1 MKNYNEKIKRTIDPK
16 RLYTTV
22 KEVSSYHRIQASTGF
37 RQAANYCHNKLK
49 DLGIESKIISYDANP
64 DIWYMQNKMFM
75 EWDLKDAWLKV
86 EAPELLL
93 ADAQAEPISIIQKSY
108 PYDFTDGVELV
119 YLDKGNKKD
128 AYDDIDLKGKIIFVR
143 DAFNGYMDWAIKE
156 RGAIGI
162 VTDFMRTVKGVRD
175 RNTLYESLNY
185 TSFWWT
191 HAEDEPKCFGFVLS
205 PKMGDQLAEIC
216 KIQKEL
222 YEMKE
227 VTSPYLCVK
236 GKVETSLYPG
246 AIEVVEAT
254 LPGESK
260 EEVMISAH
268 LCHPKSSCNDNASGV
283 ASAIEALRVLKN
295 LIDNNEIPKNKRTI
309 KIILI
314 PEITG
319 TYAYLSK
326 KDTFKQIVGAINM
339 DMVGGKQTRFYG
351 PITLSALPYST
362 PSFIGDLS
370 ALCMDYAAKEVEN
383 IGDNMVAKTNHV
395 VDLYTSGS
403 DHIIFSDPTIGI
415 PCCMVG
421 QWPDLNYHTATDT
434 LDVIDPEV
442 LAFSTNIATLFAYTL
457 ANLSMIDV
465 KEIQNK
471 AHVMLAKRISDV
483 IEAYNDER
491 VDLKQAGKVLSHI
504 ESYYMAS
511 LYDYNRVLDMDDAF
525 MEKEK
530 EWIVDTI
537 NHAKEYLD
545 VKDYPFENVD
555 ARVFVR
561 DYVGPIDKLSNC
573 VALHPEAKP
582 YLEAYEKA
590 RGAGMVAH
598 TLESLVQFYIN
609 GYNSVSA
616 IIEKAYCDTL
626 KDQSAYVNAFIDLL
640 EALKLIHQK

>member
-1 MKNYNEKIKRTIDPK
+1 MKQYNESIKKTIDPK

-37 RQAANYCHNKLK
+37 RQAANYCHNKLS
-49 DLGIESKIISYDANP
+49 DLNIASKIISYDANP

-75 EWDLKDAWLKV
+75 EWDLK
-86 EAPELLL
+86 EAHLTLEDPEMLL

-108 PYDFTDGVELV
+108 PYDFSDGVELV
-119 YLDKGNKKD
+119 YLDKGNKKE
-128 AYDDIDLKGKIIFVR
+128 AYEDLDLKGKIIFVR
-143 DAFNGYMDWAIKE
+143 DAFNAYMDWAIKE
-156 RGAIGI
+156 KGAIGV

-191 HAEDEPKCFGFVLS
+191 HEEDEPKCFGFVLS
-205 PKMGDQLAEIC
+205 PKMGDVLANIC
-216 KIQKEL
+216 NERKKA
-222 YEMKE
+222 YENKE
-227 VTSPYLCVK
+227 VDSPNLRVK
-236 GKVETSLYPG
+236 GKVVTSLYPG

-260 EEVMISAH
+260 EEVIISAH

-283 ASAIEALRVLKN
+283 ASAIEALRVLKK
-295 LIDNNEIPKNKRTI
+295 LMDDKVLPKNKRTI

-319 TYAYLSK
+319 TYAYLSQK
-326 KDTFKQIVGAINM
+326 TSFKECVGAINM

-351 PITLSALPYST
+351 PITLSTLPYST

-383 IGDNMVAKTNHV
+383 ISDNMVAKTNHV

-442 LAFSTNIATLFAYTL
+442 LAFSTNIATLFVYTL
-457 ANLSMIDV
+457 ANLTMKDV

-483 IEAYNDER
+483 IASYNDGAI
-491 VDLKQAGKVLSHI
+491 DLKQAGKVLNHI
-504 ESYYMAS
+504 ESFFMAS
-511 LYDYNRVLDMDDAF
+511 LYDYKRVIDIDETF

-530 EWIVDTI
+530 EWIIDTM
-537 NHAKEYLD
+537 NHAKEYLE
-545 VKDYPFENVD
+545 VIDYPFENVD

-561 DYVGPIDKLSNC
+561 DYVGPIDKLTNC

-616 IIEKAYCDTL
+616 IIEKVYCDTL
-626 KDQSAYVNAFIDLL
+626 QDQSAYVHAFIDLL
-640 EALKLIHQK
+640 EALQLIHQK